1 MEPIVN
7 PWFVYA
13 ISIVSSL
20 KELFMCGFFV
30 ILIVDFF
37 GFLYL
42 FIEVDEQPM
51 EKICNKET
59 KKLHPLFKITLTLNI
74 ILPLLSVLI
83 PSKETL
89 IAMYIANSVT
99 PDNLNM
105 ANEIFK
111 ANLKDYMDIIVNS
124 LKK

>member
-30 ILIVDFF
+30 MLIVDFF

-42 FIEVDEQPM
+42 FIEVDKPM
-51 EKICNKET
+51 HKIYNKET
-59 KKLHPLFKITLTLNI
+59 KKLHPLFKITLALNI
-74 ILPLLSVLI
+74 ALPLLTILI
-83 PSKETL
+83 PTKETL
-89 IAMYIANSVT
+89 IAMYIANNIT

-111 ANLKDYMDIIVNS
+111 TNLKDYVDIITS
-124 LKK
+124 TLKK